1 MSLTAEQREFLDT
14 NRSGAMITIGGDGM
28 PKAVRVGVALVDGR
42 IWSSGTQER
51 VRTRRLRGDPRCTL
65 FVFEAGW
72 NALTLE
78 TTVELLEGDEVAD
91 QSVRLFRVMQ
101 GRPEGPLMWFGEELD
116 EDAFRQAMI
125 EGRRLIY
132 EFHVHKAYGLS

>member
-51 VRTRRLRGDPRCTL
+51 VRTRRLRSDPRCTL

-132 EFHVHKAYGLS
+132 EFHVDKAYGLS